1 MQERI
6 PPQNLEAEQS
16 VLGSMMLSKDAI
28 AVVSGRLQPE
38 YFYKDAHMHLY
49 NAIIQLM
56 KKGDPVDLV
65 TVTSELKKMDLLEQA
80 GGKAYIV
87 DVLNSVPTAT
97 NVDYYANIVQEKAL
111 LRRLIDIG
119 GNILENSFQDQ
130 DDVDQILGNAQRD
143 ILEISKENI
152 QNDFVKLEHIVS
164 TVWDDINDTYDNE
177 DGILGVSTGY
187 SDLDDMTSG
196 FQPGDLVIL
205 AARPSMGK
213 TALALNFALNAS
225 ILKEDLVAIF
235 SCEMPK
241 EQLALRMLA
250 AEAKVDLG
258 RLRTANIHENEY
270 RGLSQA
276 LGRLSEAPMYI
287 DDTPSITPLMMRAKC
302 RRLQMEGELRLII
315 VDYLQLMRSGKKRVE
330 SRYQEVSDIVR
341 EVKALGKEL
350 KIPIIALSQLSR
362 DVEKRGGDLPKLSDL
377 RESGEIEQ
385 TADLVLFIHRDDYY
399 DQEKTEKYSPT
410 KIVIAKQRNG
420 PTGDINLV
428 FRRDVGR
435 FESATMVPEA
445 VVDATVSM

>member
-1 MQERI
+1 MKERI
-6 PPQNLEAEQS
+6 PPQDLEAEQS

-28 AVVSGRLQPE
+28 AAVTGRLQPE
-38 YFYKDAHMHLY
+38 YFYKDAHMHMY
-49 NAIIQLM
+49 NAIVVLM
-56 KKGDPVDLV
+56 KKGDPVDMV
-65 TVTSELKKMDLLEQA
+65 TVSSELKKMNTLDQC
-80 GGKAYIV
+80 GGKPYLI

-97 NVDYYANIVQEKAL
+97 NVDYYANIVLEKAL
-111 LRRLIDIG
+111 LRRLIDAG
-119 GNILENSFQDQ
+119 SHLLEQSYKDE

-143 ILEISKENI
+143 ILDISKENI
-152 QNDFVKLEHIVS
+152 QNDFVKLGSVVS
-164 TVWDDINDTYDNE
+164 TVWDNINDTYDSE

-187 SDLDDMTSG
+187 TDLDDMTSG
-196 FQPGDLVIL
+196 FQPGDLIIL

-213 TALALNFALNAS
+213 TALALNFAMNAS
-225 ILKEDLVAIF
+225 VGKEDMVAIF

-241 EQLALRMLA
+241 EQLALRMLS

-276 LGRLSEAPMYI
+276 LGRLSESPIYI

-302 RRLQMEGELRLII
+302 RRLMMEGQLKLII

-341 EVKALGKEL
+341 EVKAFGKEL

-362 DVEKRGGDLPKLSDL
+362 DVEKRGGDFPKLSDL

-399 DQEKTEKYSPT
+399 DKEKVEKHSPT

-420 PTGDINLV
+420 PTGDVDLV
-428 FRRDVGR
+428 FRKDVGR
-435 FESATMVPEA
+435 FEQIIQYQTYSDE
-445 VVDATVSM
+445 